1 MNVII
6 PHLISQDI
14 IIKCISSLSTSI
26 LSTYNLYNFI
36 TTHSNSDYQNYVAE
50 ITSTDI
56 ANKLLVASS
65 LIKDIIKRH
74 HEFELSTQNTEPDG
88 QNMLVKKNEND
99 KKNIPVEKI
108 IEMYKLKL
116 EPDVIDDVNSEY
128 NIVTQIQNNNIISNV
143 PEPVK
148 IALNSTLEIIDK
160 INGILNTIHLKI
172 KTHSGSYVKY
182 VSKLN
187 LSHEVNMLIKF
198 DKIFDKRLKLFID
211 VLKIYPNICA

>member
-14 IIKCISSLSTSI
+14 IIKCVSSLSTSI

-74 HEFELSTQNTEPDG
+74 HEFELSTQNTELNG
-88 QNMLVKKNEND
+88 QNMLVKKDEND
-99 KKNIPVEKI
+99 KKNISVEKI

-211 VLKIYPNICA
+211 VLKIYPNICT